1 MFYTSDVSDCNQVA
15 FLFVSRWEPNA
26 RERLAQAAMELYA
39 ERGFGETTAA
49 EIAERAGLTERTFF
63 RHFTDKREVLFSGSE
78 AFEKLLVDGIAA
90 APPRAPPL
98 DAVAAALETV
108 AAGFEARR
116 DFSRQ
121 RHAIIRAHTEL
132 RERELIKLVT
142 VGSAMAE
149 ALRRRGV
156 KEPSASLAAK
166 AGIAVLEIAF
176 DRWAEDRLKR
186 KTLLQHLRES
196 LGALGAIAAG
206 STVARRGRGRPAR

>member
-1 MFYTSDVSDCNQVA
+1 
-15 FLFVSRWEPNA
+15 
-26 RERLAQAAMELYA
+26 MELYA

-49 EIAERAGLTERTFF
+49 EIAARAGLTERTFF
-63 RHFTDKREVLFSGSE
+63 RYFADKREVLFWGSD
-78 AFEKLLVDGIAA
+78 AFEKLLVEGVAA
-90 APPRAPPL
+90 APASAPPL
-98 DAVAAALETV
+98 DAIAAALDAV
-108 AAGFEARR
+108 AASFEARR

-121 RHAIIRAHTEL
+121 RHALIRAHAEL
-132 RERELIKLVT
+132 RERELIKLAS

-176 DRWAEDRLKR
+176 DRWADDTKKC

-196 LGALGAIAAG
+196 LGVLEAVAAG
-206 STVARRGRGRPAR
+206 SIAARRRQRPAR

>member
-1 MFYTSDVSDCNQVA
+1 
-15 FLFVSRWEPNA
+15 
-26 RERLAQAAMELYA
+26 MELYA

-49 EIAERAGLTERTFF
+49 EIAARAGLTERTFF
-63 RHFTDKREVLFSGSE
+63 RYFADKREVLFWGSG
-78 AFEKLLVDGIAA
+78 AFEKLLVDGVAA
-90 APPRAPPL
+90 APPSAPPL
-98 DAVAAALETV
+98 EAIGAALEAM

-121 RHAIIRAHTEL
+121 RHAIIRTHAEL
-132 RERELIKLVT
+132 RERELIKLAS

-166 AGIAVLEIAF
+166 AGIAVLEVAF
-176 DRWAEDRLKR
+176 DRWAEDTKNR

-196 LGALGAIAAG
+196 QGALESVATGSALTRRRRPWGA
-206 STVARRGRGRPAR
+206 